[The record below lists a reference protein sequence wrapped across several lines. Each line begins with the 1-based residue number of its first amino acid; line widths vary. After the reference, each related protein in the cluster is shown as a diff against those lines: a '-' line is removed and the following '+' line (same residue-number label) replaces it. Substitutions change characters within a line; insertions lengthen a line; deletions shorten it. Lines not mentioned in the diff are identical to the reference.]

1 MKCIEISLENLYL
14 DIGTYRVNPKF
25 WKHLDT
31 LLTEMHA
38 HGTAPIN
45 AHCFDYWMEAQDV

>member
-1 MKCIEISLENLYL
+1 MKAKKSLDQAY
-14 DIGTYRVNPKF
+14 
-25 WKHLDT
+25 LDT

-45 AHCFDYWMEAQDV
+45 AHCFDY